1 MRPAMCKESG
11 QNMRVPT
18 LRALPVG
25 RRNWLEDFD
34 ATCAA
39 DENTMGISVQNNG
52 HRGAFGCEHRFP
64 DVSSQRGGNSRIGGS
79 DEGIHLQQSQPEV
92 ERIPPWSSDRS
103 ACASAPVSVN
113 SNRRFMPQSCRGKH
127 NATRWFHASAVGD
140 SDAISREPICA

>member
-1 MRPAMCKESG
+1 
-11 QNMRVPT
+11 MRVPT

-64 DVSSQRGGNSRIGGS
+64 DVSSQRGGNSRIDGS

-92 ERIPPWSSDRS
+92 EKDFHLGPPTAVHVRRHRFRS
-103 ACASAPVSVN
+103 I
-113 SNRRFMPQSCRGKH
+113 QTDDSCRRVAAASTTQHDGSTLPQLVIP
-127 NATRWFHASAVGD
+127 TR
-140 SDAISREPICA
+140 

>member
-1 MRPAMCKESG
+1 MCKESG

-92 ERIPPWSSDRS
+92 EKDSTLVLRPQCMCVGIGFGQFKPTIHAAELPRQAQRNTMVPRFRS
-103 ACASAPVSVN
+103 
-113 SNRRFMPQSCRGKH
+113 
-127 NATRWFHASAVGD
+127 W
-140 SDAISREPICA
+140 